1 MSQRRTNPNRVKT
14 NRSYNVQELAACCGV
29 HKNTVRQWQAVG
41 LAPIDNRRPLLFH
54 GEAVR
59 AFLTKRNA
67 CRKRPCRPGTLYCFR
82 CRAPRLPALAMVD
95 YLPVTPASGNLRAIC
110 ERCDAIMHRRV
121 RKADLA
127 KVMPNCA
134 VQITLGQT
142 RLSGRTAPSLNCDK
156 ERQR

>member
-1 MSQRRTNPNRVKT
+1 
-14 NRSYNVQELAACCGV
+14 
-29 HKNTVRQWQAVG
+29 
-41 LAPIDNRRPLLFH
+41 
-54 GEAVR
+54 
-59 AFLTKRNA
+59 
-67 CRKRPCRPGTLYCFR
+67 
-82 CRAPRLPALAMVD
+82 MVD